1 MIYLAERDFSHLTND
16 ELVKGIQ
23 ALNLPGYIRTKAYG
37 VDVRETLAQ
46 MTEMTIQLGVNMGL
60 SPDDALKWARK
71 LQESVSQSEFDSWV
85 ATLLDGGPSIF
96 MNTLNELKTTYPKG
110 APGVA
115 LVRETD
121 PAKIYVWNGSAWE
134 DFGYYQGIELK
145 DGTVT
150 TSKLAESFWESL
162 KVQDILKSLENNFK
176 QNNLLNFSPAGYQDS
191 SSNATVGSDGEITVL
206 ANGYYFITK
215 TVSGDVKVGD
225 TISVALK
232 LTKRATATRV
242 GLEFR
247 NGTESISI
255 TDLNYAGSGWYVLEG
270 VTVPANTTNIRL
282 RVDNRQS
289 SYVAKFNYYTLQKG
303 ANLQAKLLIDK
314 QIEEIESKIPSQSI
328 LPITIPYLY
337 PVGFRWT
344 NNPLA
349 HVITTD
355 GKRGFYAD
363 FDVAKF
369 KVTGK
374 AYYVDPVNGDDT
386 NPGSALKPF
395 MSINTALN
403 KPDIKELHLLEGV
416 YSRTYSMSKVT
427 HTGDLSIIGHGEVHI
442 TSNSSSV
449 FSKNTT
455 YANVYEAT
463 RGGIGNYAVDTTLK
477 EAGVPIPMVKV
488 NSVEEVNSTK
498 NSYYYD
504 GTKIYVRTY
513 NDRNITGIS
522 LSDHGLILSSS
533 MVNTIFE
540 GGMDLYLENVTI
552 YGSTNPLHARS
563 TSSNDVLRVFGK
575 DSNFLFSGDE
585 NKDAVML
592 QGTTLSIFQNCKAGH
607 SLKDGFNYHARHGI
621 IPKSIEINCQG
632 FENGNDADDND
643 QGSTTHDGGS
653 IIRVGGAYYR
663 NKGANIAEDATGNTG
678 TESLNLGVVGFE
690 SNSPMEARAVN
701 FDCYDGVNMWLDG
714 CVGYG
719 SPYDI
724 GQKGEN
730 GKLRIRNSALTTLE
744 QLDGQRPFEHY

>member
-1 MIYLAERDFSHLTND
+1 MDFTHLSND
-16 ELVKGIQ
+16 EIINGIK
-23 ALNLPGYIRTKAYG
+23 ATNVPNHLRNKAYG
-37 VDVRETLAQ
+37 KDTRETMAQLA
-46 MTEMTIQLGVNMGL
+46 ELVIQFAVNLGL
-60 SPDDALKWARK
+60 DPDQTLDWARK

-96 MNTLNELKTTYPKG
+96 MNTLNELKTTYPNG
-110 APGVA
+110 ASGVA

-134 DFGYYQGIELK
+134 DFGDYQGIELK

-150 TSKLAESFWESL
+150 TTKLAETFWNSL
-162 KVQDILKSLENNFK
+162 KLQEVFKSLENDFK
-176 QNNLLNFSPAGYQDS
+176 QNNLLNFSPAGSQDS
-191 SSNATVGSDGEITVL
+191 SANATVGEDGEITIS
-206 ANGYYFITK
+206 ANGYYFVTK
-215 TVSGDVKVGD
+215 AVGGDVKVGD

-232 LTKRATATRV
+232 MTKNATATQV

-247 NGTESISI
+247 NGVESVSI
-255 TDLNYAGSGWYVLEG
+255 TDLNYAGNGWYVLEG
-270 VTVPANTTNIRL
+270 VTVPTNATNIRL

-289 SYVAKFNYYTLQKG
+289 TYVAKFNYYILQSGTNLRATL
-303 ANLQAKLLIDK
+303 LVDK
-314 QIEEIESKIPSQSI
+314 KIEDLKNQLPKPSTYPIEV
-328 LPITIPYLY
+328 PYQY
-337 PVGFRWT
+337 PTGFKWT

-349 HVITTD
+349 YVITTN
-355 GKRGFYAD
+355 GKGGFYAD

-374 AYYVDPVNGDDT
+374 AYYVDPVNGSDT
-386 NPGSALKPF
+386 NSGSSLKPF
-395 MSINTALN
+395 ASINTALN
-403 KPDIKELHLLEGV
+403 KSDIKELHLMEGV
-416 YSRTYSMSKVT
+416 YSRTFSMSKTT
-427 HTGDLSIIGHGEVHI
+427 HTGDLSIIGHGDVHI
-442 TSNSSSV
+442 SSNSSSV
-449 FSKNTT
+449 FSKNTSFP
-455 YANVYEAT
+455 NVYEAT
-463 RGGIGNYAVDTTLK
+463 RGSIGNYAADTTSK
-477 EAGVPIPMVKV
+477 VAGIPLPLVKV
-488 NSVEEVNSTK
+488 NSVEEVNNTL
-498 NSYYYD
+498 NSYYHD
-504 GTKIYVRTY
+504 GTKLYVRTY
-513 NDRNITGIS
+513 NDRNITGHS
-522 LSDHGLILSSS
+522 LNDHGLILSSA
-533 MVNTIFE
+533 MANTIFE
-540 GGMDLYLENVTI
+540 GTMDLYLENVTI
-552 YGSTNPLHARS
+552 YGSTSPLQARS
-563 TSSNDVLRVFGK
+563 TSSSDTLRVFGK

-592 QGTTLSIFQNCKAGH
+592 QGATLSIFQNCKA
-607 SLKDGFNYHARHGI
+607 SYSQKDGFNYHAKDGI
-621 IPKSIEINCQG
+621 VPKSIEIDCQG

-653 IIRVGGAYYR
+653 IIRIGGAYYR

-690 SNSPMEARAVN
+690 SNSPTESRAVN